1 MFKEEAWLSQ
11 DADETQGKSFEDEVT
26 SGSLTAESQEPLTFK
41 DIIVDFT
48 QEEWGH
54 LAPAHWHLYLEV
66 MLENY
71 GNLVSVGYQLSKRG
85 VISQLEKGEELWLME
100 TEVSGGPSPG

>member
-1 MFKEEAWLSQ
+1 MFKEEARLSQ

-54 LAPAHWHLYLEV
+54 LAPAHWHLYREV

-71 GNLVSVGYQLSKRG
+71 GNLVSVGYQLSKPG
-85 VISQLEKGEELWLME
+85 VISQLEKGEEPWLME
-100 TEVSGGPSPG
+100 REVSGGPSPG